1 MKKFLALCEHGSFMK
16 ILFTNDSNSKD
27 LIYEVQNAITEC
39 PYETF
44 ETPMGIC
51 NIYKDNNTWI
61 AVTDDMCVEILE
73 NETDVEVH
81 IDFEDEIV
89 HLDLEDKIIVRSD
102 FKNTV
107 YLKICYILGYIIYRD
122 PKLYRD
128 LLTPYMSSVIGGI
141 EGSSIDFNE
150 YKAFT
155 DLEEKVNNITD
166 HISMQDII
174 FHNNMRNYVDFDE
187 IIAVT
192 VIDMTFATN
201 VFKIRDIF
209 FIGEELYEYKKKV
222 DKGLVTEQ

>member
-1 MKKFLALCEHGSFMK
+1 MKKFLALCEYGSFMK
-16 ILFTNDSNSKD
+16 ILFTNDINSKD
-27 LIYEVQNAITEC
+27 LISEVQNAITEC

-44 ETPMGIC
+44 ETPMGTC
-51 NIYKDNNTWI
+51 KVYKDNNTWI
-61 AVTDDMCVEILE
+61 AVTDDIVVEILE

-81 IDFEDEIV
+81 LDFEDEIDV
-89 HLDLEDKIIVRSD
+89 IHSD
-102 FKNTV
+102 FKDMI

-122 PKLYRD
+122 PKIYAD
-128 LLTPYMSSVIGGI
+128 LLMPYMSRAIGGV

-150 YKAFT
+150 YKIFT

-174 FHNNMRNYVDFDE
+174 FHNNMRNYVDSDE

>member
-1 MKKFLALCEHGSFMK
+1 MKKFLAICEYGSFMK

-27 LIYEVQNAITEC
+27 LISEVQNAITEC

-51 NIYKDNNTWI
+51 KIYKENNTWV

-81 IDFEDEIV
+81 LDFEDEIN
-89 HLDLEDKIIVRSD
+89 DLSD
-102 FKNTV
+102 FKDII

-122 PKLYRD
+122 PKIYAD
-128 LLTPYMSSVIGGI
+128 LLIPYMSKVIGGV
-141 EGSSIDFNE
+141 EGSSINFNE
-150 YKAFT
+150 YKIFT

-174 FHNNMRNYVDFDE
+174 FHNNMRNYVGSDE

-201 VFKIRDIF
+201 IFKIKDIF
-209 FIGEELYEYKKKV
+209 CIGEELYEYKKEM

>member
-1 MKKFLALCEHGSFMK
+1 MKKFLAICEYGSFMK

-27 LIYEVQNAITEC
+27 LISEVQNAITEC

-44 ETPMGIC
+44 EIPTGTC
-51 NIYKDNNTWI
+51 KVYKENNTWI

-81 IDFEDEIV
+81 LDFEDEIN
-89 HLDLEDKIIVRSD
+89 DLSD
-102 FKNTV
+102 FKDTI

-122 PKLYRD
+122 PKIYRD
-128 LLTPYMSSVIGGI
+128 LLIPYMSSVIGGV

-150 YKAFT
+150 YKTFT
-155 DLEEKVNNITD
+155 DLEGKVNNITD

-174 FHNNMRNYVDFDE
+174 FHNNMRNYVDSDE

-201 VFKIRDIF
+201 IFKIKDIF
-209 FIGEELYEYKKKV
+209 FIGEKIKEIFS
-222 DKGLVTEQ
+222 EQ

>member
-27 LIYEVQNAITEC
+27 LISEVQNAITEC
-39 PYETF
+39 PYDTF
-44 ETPMGIC
+44 ETPTGTC
-51 NIYKDNNTWI
+51 KVYKENNTWI

-81 IDFEDEIV
+81 LDFEDEINV
-89 HLDLEDKIIVRSD
+89 LND
-102 FKNTV
+102 FKDMV
-107 YLKICYILGYIIYRD
+107 YLKICYILGHIIYRD

-128 LLTPYMSSVIGGI
+128 LLIPYMSSVIGGV
-141 EGSSIDFNE
+141 EGSPIDFNE
-150 YKAFT
+150 YKRFT

-174 FHNNMRNYVDFDE
+174 FHNNMRNYVDSDE

-201 VFKIRDIF
+201 VFKIKDIF
-209 FIGEELYEYKKKV
+209 FIGEELYEYKKKA
-222 DKGLVTEQ
+222 DKGLVTE